1 MSNTPSFDDVWR
13 LSRLGWLNSLSGIDS
28 SITRPYTPLILM
40 QNQGDDTFT
49 VKVRGREFEFSSTSG
64 LPVHISSNS
73 RSVLANAMDF
83 SIQGLNLTSSNLIRP
98 SMNKENSSVSW
109 KQTFNAD
116 EITVEMN
123 VAMDYDGH
131 VDVSY
136 QVQSSTPMKTP
147 GAASL
152 RVALPSKLVRFANG
166 GGFSDN
172 GVRFSTLSI

>member
-1 MSNTPSFDDVWR
+1 M
-13 LSRLGWLNSLSGIDS
+13 I
-28 SITRPYTPLILM
+28 
-40 QNQGDDTFT
+40 QNEGDDTFT
-49 VKVRGREFEFSSTSG
+49 VKVRGRIFVFSSTSG
-64 LPVHISSNS
+64 LPVQISSNS

-83 SIQGLNLTSSNLIRP
+83 SIQGLNLTSSSNLIRP
-98 SMNKENSSVSW
+98 SMNKENSSLTW

-116 EITVEMN
+116 EVTVEMN

-136 QVQSSTPMKTP
+136 EVQSSTPMKTP

-152 RVALPSKLVRFANG
+152 RIALPSKLVRFANG

-172 GVRFSTLSI
+172 GVRVTISIFFFKLFFHTF